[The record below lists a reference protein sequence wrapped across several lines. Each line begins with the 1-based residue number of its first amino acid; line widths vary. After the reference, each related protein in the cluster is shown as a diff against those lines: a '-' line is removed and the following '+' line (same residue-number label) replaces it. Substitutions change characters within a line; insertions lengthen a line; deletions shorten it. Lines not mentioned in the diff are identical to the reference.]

1 MGPMTTSFG
10 SLFIKNQF
18 RTHIP
23 NPPKGTSL
31 KGKVAIVTGASGG
44 LGAESSKQMLRLGLS
59 HLIVAVRSVEKGKA
73 AVTEMRK
80 ATQSQAKI
88 EVWPLEMESYDS
100 IRQFARRCEAELS
113 RIDIVILNAGLFPGR
128 SFNRSSTGH
137 EKGIQVNYLSTMLL
151 AVLLLP
157 ILDSK
162 SVPGTPP
169 RITVVNSVLATMSK
183 LPEDKNKPLLPQLDS
198 EDTYDG
204 ANRYNITKLLCQLFL
219 VKLAELIDPNK
230 VTINMVE
237 PGFTKG
243 TDLSRDFT
251 GILGAFDSLFKSLAA
266 RPVEKG
272 ALCYMDAV
280 AVKGTESHG
289 CFLMNCEIAP

>member
-1 MGPMTTSFG
+1 MTTSFG

-23 NPPKGTSL
+23 DPPKGTSL
-31 KGKVAIVTGASGG
+31 KGKVAIITGASGG
-44 LGAESSKQMLRLGLS
+44 LGLENSKQMLRLGLS
-59 HLIVAVRSVEKGKA
+59 HLIVAVRSAEKGKA
-73 AVTEMRK
+73 AVTEMRN
-80 ATQSQAKI
+80 AIQTQANI

-100 IRQFARRCEAELS
+100 IQQFVRRCDAELP

-128 SFNRSSTGH
+128 SFTRSATGH
-137 EKGIQVNYLSTMLL
+137 EKGLQVNYLSTMLL
-151 AVLLLP
+151 AILLLP
-157 ILDSK
+157 VLVSK
-162 SVPGTPP
+162 SIPGSPS

-183 LPEDKNKPLLPQLDS
+183 LPKNLNEPLLPQLDS
-198 EDTYDG
+198 QEGWDG
-204 ANRYNITKLLCQLFL
+204 SNRYNVTKLLCQLFL
-219 VKLAELIDPNK
+219 VKLAETVNPEK

-243 TDLSRDFT
+243 TDLSRDYT
-251 GILGAFDSLFKSLAA
+251 GVLGVLSSVFKAVAA

-272 ALCYMDAV
+272 ALTYIDAAV
-280 AVKGTESHG
+280 VKGTESHG